1 MTWFKYERV
10 TLIVAVAAVLLAGL
24 TVCAVS
30 WRHMV
35 KTEATAGLVQAL
47 ATNLSGRV
55 IVYVDI
61 ELGDRDGK

>member
-1 MTWFKYERV
+1 MWFKYERA
-10 TLIVAVAAVLLAGL
+10 TLIVAAAAVLLVGL

-30 WRHMV
+30 WKHVV
-35 KTEATAGLVQAL
+35 KTESAAGMVQAL